1 MEQHMFTWSNL
12 SNMLPDQQ
20 LHKVAGSPSQQSY
33 QVQLGGTLSMFYLC
47 VLSAHLSK
55 PNPTAVRSSVIR
67 LLLISVM
74 WQCDQPPDHET
85 ELLELIFHTLSNSN
99 LFDSSL
105 LIPLPSK
112 VFSVCATITGCCCS
126 RRVMMLSNFLNSWK
140 KASWETGWSS
150 WSVPS
155 CCIEGSTIFSTTCHK
170 YPIRINNS

>member
-1 MEQHMFTWSNL
+1 MVGSL
-12 SNMLPDQQ
+12 SR
-20 LHKVAGSPSQQSY
+20 QSY
-33 QVQLGGTLSMFYLC
+33 QGQLGGTLSMFYLC

-55 PNPTAVRSSVIR
+55 PNPTAIRSSVIC
-67 LLLISVM
+67 LLLMSVM
-74 WQCDQPPDHET
+74 WCDLPRDYET
-85 ELLELIFHTLSNSN
+85 ELLKPVSHTLSNSN

-150 WSVPS
+150 WLVPS
-155 CCIEGSTIFSTTCHK
+155 SCIAGSTIFSTTCHK
-170 YPIRINNS
+170 YPIRD